1 MESTIISDFIK
12 NNAHLNTSE
21 LSLKLSKRSDLP
33 KQFIINQIVGRQ
45 KAKQKFPFLLDFEN
59 FIFPIPKSVEQASSE
74 YTAKFK
80 ASLFGGKR
88 MIDLSGGM
96 GIDSLFFAQSFDR
109 LEYVEPDPALCEN
122 FHINTMLLGID
133 NINILHCTA
142 EEALNQSSSTYDLIY
157 IDPDR
162 RKGNNRLFKIE
173 ECEPRLDEL
182 MPKITEKSSAVLIK
196 LSPMLDIKQIIKE
209 IPRSQFIYVV
219 AVKNEVKELL
229 VHMDN
234 NNTEECVIRCINLET
249 DDHSFEFQYSH
260 EKAISADFSEVK
272 QFLYDPN
279 TAILKA
285 GAFKSIAEQYHLQKL
300 AINTHLYTSEIC
312 FNEFPG
318 RIFEIIEDS
327 HPKHFKNK
335 KANVITKNHS
345 LKAEQIKA
353 KYKIKDG
360 GEDYLIGFKNLEKK
374 DLFVMCRRVR

>member
-74 YTAKFK
+74 STAKFK
-80 ASLFGGKR
+80 ASLFEGNR

-96 GIDSLFFAQSFDR
+96 GIDSLFFAKSFDR
-109 LEYVEPDPALCEN
+109 LDYVEPNSTLCEN
-122 FHINTMLLGID
+122 LQENTKILGIN
-133 NINILHCTA
+133 NISILNQTA
-142 EEALNQSSSTYDLIY
+142 EEALSQSTSAFDLIY
-157 IDPDR
+157 VDPDR
-162 RKGNNRLFKIE
+162 RKGHSRLFKIE
-173 ECEPRLDEL
+173 DCEPKLGEL
-182 MPKITEKSSAVLIK
+182 MPMITEKSKALLVK
-196 LSPMLDIKQIIKE
+196 LSPMLDIKQVLKE
-209 IPRSQFIYVV
+209 LANCKSILVV

-229 VHMDN
+229 VHIEHN
-234 NNTEECVIRCINLET
+234 FSKECSIKCINLET
-249 DDHSFEFQYSH
+249 DQHPFDFQYSQ
-260 EKAISADFSEVK
+260 EQSTITNFSESK

-300 AINTHLYTSEIC
+300 AINTHLYTSEVC

-318 RIFEIIEDS
+318 RIFEIIENS